1 MARTVVGLLVVCFAI
16 ASPARAQFQRG
27 DLYVAAWPDKIYRV
41 EPGTWTVTPFADASD
56 RLNGV
61 SAITFSPAAQLL
73 CSDFHVGKL
82 LQFDAFGD
90 GSVVFD
96 KSSGLSGPY
105 GESGLAFDASGGLY
119 VADFNLQAI
128 RYFPADGGPASLL
141 AGPAQGIVFPDGLAV
156 AANGDLLVANRGAKN
171 LLRIA
176 PTGEVA
182 VFDNLPDDAFSI
194 AVRSNGD
201 LYVACGLAPKIYR
214 YPGGDASQ
222 RKLFATFPR
231 NSGNPAL
238 QFSPD
243 ESTLYFTSYATGN
256 LVTIDPDSGAF
267 TEVIP
272 AHGIPNAISI
282 GVYGRGDIH
291 ASWTNYGAGFPG
303 TNGIPTFTS
312 RENPVLGTTNT
323 LDLMNSSDVATTGL
337 LFLGFQRDDQPFS
350 GGGDLLVSPFNTL
363 PIAIAAG
370 SQSFSGDL
378 PSDPS
383 LNGVAIDLQVLEDDA
398 GAANGVSFTP
408 GLELLLGS

>member
-1 MARTVVGLLVVCFAI
+1 MARTVVGLLVVCFAL

-27 DLYVAAWPDKIYRV
+27 DLYVAEWPDKIVRV
-41 EPGTWTVTPFADASD
+41 QPGTWSVTPFADAGD

-61 SAITFSPAAQLL
+61 SAVTFSPSAQLI

-82 LQFDAFGD
+82 LSFDAFGNA
-90 GSVVFD
+90 SVLHD
-96 KSSGLSGPY
+96 RSDGLSGPY

-141 AGPAQGIVFPDGLAV
+141 ADATEGVVFPDGLAV
-156 AANGDLLVANRGAKN
+156 APNGNVIVGNRNAKN
-171 LLRIA
+171 LLQIA
-176 PTGEVA
+176 PTGEA
-182 VFDNLPDDAFSI
+182 TVFDLLPDDAFSI
-194 AVRSNGD
+194 VVRSNGD
-201 LYVACGLAPKIYR
+201 FYVACGLAPKIYR

-222 RKLFATFPR
+222 RQLLASFPR

-256 LVTIDPDSGAF
+256 LVTIDPDSGASV
-267 TEVIP
+267 EVIP
-272 AHGIPNAISI
+272 PQGIPNAISI
-282 GVYGRGDIH
+282 GVYGRGVVH
-291 ASWTNYGAGFPG
+291 ASWTNYGQGFPG
-303 TNGIPTFTS
+303 TLGIPTFTS
-312 RENPVLGTTNT
+312 REAPVLGTTNT
-323 LDLMNSSDVATTGL
+323 LDLMNSSDAATTGL
-337 LFLGFQRDDQPFS
+337 LFLGFQRDDQPYA

-378 PSDPS
+378 PNDPS
-383 LNGVAIDLQVLEDDA
+383 LTGVAIDLQVLEEDA
-398 GAANGVSFTP
+398 GAANGVSFTQ